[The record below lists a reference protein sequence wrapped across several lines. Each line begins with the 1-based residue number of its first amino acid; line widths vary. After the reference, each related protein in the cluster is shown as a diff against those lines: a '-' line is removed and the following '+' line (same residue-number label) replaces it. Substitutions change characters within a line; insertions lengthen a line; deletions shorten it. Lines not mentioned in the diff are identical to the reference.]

1 MTMLNIFDPKTLTEM
16 LEKDIKQG
24 ERELAKYDEAISAKQ
39 ETIQVVNKEIQ
50 DLNDTINGKVTRR
63 NQELDELNTLVS
75 QKLKV
80 QGAIEMYQ
88 AKLNAEQA

>member
-1 MTMLNIFDPKTLTEM
+1 MLNIFDPKTLTEM

>member
-1 MTMLNIFDPKTLTEM
+1 MLNIFDPKTLTEM

-39 ETIQVVNKEIQ
+39 ENIQVVNKEIQ

>member
-1 MTMLNIFDPKTLTEM
+1 MLNIFDPKTLTEM

-24 ERELAKYDEAISAKQ
+24 ERELAKYDEAISEKQ
-39 ETIQVVNKEIQ
+39 GTIQEVNKEIQ
-50 DLNDTINGKVTRR
+50 DLNDTVNGKVARR